1 MSILFIHRQTSFN
14 NNYRKRQQN
23 FHYSIHNY
31 KNPIQLNEVFD

>member
-23 FHYSIHNY
+23 FHYSI
-31 KNPIQLNEVFD
+31 QLQKSNTIE